1 MRYLLILGLFFAPLY
16 GDIDTVTVKWS
27 AQLCQASCIK
37 QLNERFSKMQG
48 AEKVSIDGLNGV
60 MTIKWKPKA
69 PFSYTTLDWNM
80 RWIGLYMTYVR
91 VKVNGTVIS
100 KNKTYSLKSKNDGT
114 TFELIGTADSKD
126 PNLAVAANSIY
137 NRPLSQAVLD
147 QLKEAQKKNLTVT
160 VDGALFEPWRGLPLR
175 LITDRLS
182 VEKPQKPN
190 K

>member
-1 MRYLLILGLFFAPLY
+1 MYYFLLLGLFFTSLY
-16 GDIDTVTVKWS
+16 GDIDSVTVKWS
-27 AQLCQASCIK
+27 AQLCQPSCIK

-60 MTIKWKPKA
+60 MDIKWKKKV

-91 VKVNGTVIS
+91 VKVNGTIQS
-100 KNKTYSLKSKNDGT
+100 KNKTFSLKSKNDGT
-114 TFELIGTADSKD
+114 TFELIGTADSRD

-137 NRPLSQAVLD
+137 NRPLSQAVVD
-147 QLKEAQKKNLTVT
+147 QLQDAQKKNLTVT

-175 LITDRLS
+175 LIADRLS
-182 VEKPQKPN
+182 VEKPPKAA

>member
-1 MRYLLILGLFFAPLY
+1 
-16 GDIDTVTVKWS
+16 
-27 AQLCQASCIK
+27 
-37 QLNERFSKMQG
+37 
-48 AEKVSIDGLNGV
+48 
-60 MTIKWKPKA
+60 
-69 PFSYTTLDWNM
+69 M

-126 PNLAVAANSIY
+126 PNLAVTANSIY